1 MLIYGM
7 NFLFAALPDD
17 KQANGVALATA
28 KSLIY
33 LLNPAIR
40 FRFFDFSPLGHK
52 LPIKQKFVQAK
63 QTGRGGQMSGHN

>member
-40 FRFFDFSPLGHK
+40 FRFFRFFPTR
-52 LPIKQKFVQAK
+52 P
-63 QTGRGGQMSGHN
+63 